1 MLSSVIKSQT
11 RQRLPYRSQIQRRYE
26 KTGFRLVIES
36 ESKDDPDHGARIP
49 GWGSIHI
56 MPTISVFFGI
66 IVRMFYR
73 DHNPPHFHAEYQG
86 QNATFDFGGKLLEG
100 EIDSRT
106 AKALIRKW
114 ARLHKRE
121 LSRNWEN
128 MRQRKEF
135 IRIEPLK

>member
-1 MLSSVIKSQT
+1 
-11 RQRLPYRSQIQRRYE
+11 
-26 KTGFRLVIES
+26 
-36 ESKDDPDHGARIP
+36 
-49 GWGSIHI
+49 

-106 AKALIRKW
+106 AKASSENGHVSTSPNSAETGRTCGKEKNSLGLI
-114 ARLHKRE
+114 L
-121 LSRNWEN
+121 
-128 MRQRKEF
+128 
-135 IRIEPLK
+135 